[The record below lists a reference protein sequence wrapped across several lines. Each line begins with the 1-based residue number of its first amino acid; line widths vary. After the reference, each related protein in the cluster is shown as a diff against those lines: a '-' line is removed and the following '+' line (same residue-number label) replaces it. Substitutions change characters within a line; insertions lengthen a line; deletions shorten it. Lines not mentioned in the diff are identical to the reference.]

1 MGKYPLH
8 FIFLGELSLS
18 GYLHLFLYK
27 SKKKQNPFAANS
39 EVSTLVR

>member
-1 MGKYPLH
+1 MN
-8 FIFLGELSLS
+8 FIFLGELTISKDV
-18 GYLHLFLYK
+18 YLFLYK